1 MSQRQFFVAPS
12 GSAPQPI
19 PCSVWDFIFQNMEP
33 SKTDTVVCGTN
44 ALFNEVNWF
53 FPTKGSK
60 IPNAYVCYNAQY
72 NEWDYGYLNRNAW
85 YDQSLIGEPIGA
97 DNDGWVYQHETAYS
111 LAVGRETIA
120 IPAYLKTGYF
130 SLQAGQDL
138 SFVDWVLPDM
148 KWKEFAG
155 DTSASLDITF
165 FVTDYAGQEPRVFGP
180 YKFNK
185 ETPFLCPRFR
195 GRFVALKIENHQD
208 SIIPGKLNTFWRLGS
223 FRYRFAMSGRR

>member
-1 MSQRQFFVAPS
+1 
-12 GSAPQPI
+12 
-19 PCSVWDFIFQNMEP
+19 MEP

-53 FPTKGSK
+53 FPTKGSN

-111 LAVGRETIA
+111 LSVGRETVA
-120 IPAYLKTGYF
+120 IPAYLRTGYF

-165 FVTDYAGQEPRVFGP
+165 YVTDYAGQEPRVFGP